1 MKKYMTLIVLAVL
14 VMAGSQK
21 AIAHCEVPCGIFD
34 DEARI
39 KMLREDIVTIEKAIR
54 QADELSKASPVNYNQ
69 LVRWINTKE
78 DHANKIQESV
88 SQYFMAQRIKPA
100 EPADKAA
107 YDKYLAQLTALHDL
121 MLYAVKSQQSLDLAN
136 IAKMNEALDRFE
148 VAYFGHKLSEKHEH

>member
-1 MKKYMTLIVLAVL
+1 MTLIVFAVL
-14 VMAGSQK
+14 AMAGIQK
-21 AIAHCEVPCGIFD
+21 ASAHCEVPCGIFD

-78 DHANKIQESV
+78 DHANKIQETV

-100 EPADKAA
+100 EPSDKAA
-107 YDKYLAQLTALHDL
+107 YDKYLAQLTAMHDL
-121 MLYAVKSQQSLDLAN
+121 MIYAVKSQQSLDLAN

-148 VAYFGHKLSEKHEH
+148 VAYFGHKLSEKQ